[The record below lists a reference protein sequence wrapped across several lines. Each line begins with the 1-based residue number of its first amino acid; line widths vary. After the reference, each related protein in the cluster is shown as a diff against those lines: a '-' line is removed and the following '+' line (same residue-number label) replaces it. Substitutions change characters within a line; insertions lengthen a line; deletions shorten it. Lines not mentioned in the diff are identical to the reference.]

1 MMAIPQL
8 KVWTYDDYAAL
19 PDDGTRYEVI
29 AGELI
34 ALSSPRTRHQ
44 MIVTEITMQLYIFA
58 RASQLGTVLVAP
70 TDVVLSPFDVVQP
83 DVLFIAAEH
92 AEIITEMNVQ
102 GPPDLCVEILSP
114 GTSGRDLRQKRDLYA
129 RFGVREYWIVDPDTE
144 HVTVL
149 VLHNGTYTAI
159 AEVTGTAEVRSVVL
173 SDFTIAAERLF
184 PRT

>member
-1 MMAIPQL
+1 MMATPQL

-34 ALSSPRTRHQ
+34 ALSGPRIRHQ
-44 MIVTEITMQLYIFA
+44 MIVMRIAALLWGYVEA
-58 RASQLGTVLVAP
+58 NRLGTVIPAP

-83 DVLFIAAEH
+83 DVLFVAAEH
-92 AEIITEMNVQ
+92 AEIITEMNMQ

-129 RFGVREYWIVDPDTE
+129 RFGVREYWIVDPDAE
-144 HVTVL
+144 CVTVL

-159 AEVTGTAEVRSVVL
+159 AEATGTAEVRSVVL
-173 SDFTIAAERLF
+173 PGFTVAAESLF